1 MERRHFETLVAMYD
15 RAPVNKWFRPAL
27 RIPEEG
33 RAEIE
38 MAVREDFHHA
48 ARAIHGAVY
57 FKALDDAT
65 FFAVQSVV
73 TDFFVVTSSFQLYF
87 LRPVSEGHLL
97 ARGQVVSRSKRLY
110 IAEACSSTAAAKK
123 SLAEAEPLCQVP
135 YNLAPNWATAERSR
149 PLRIAAVAFMRSGQ
163 PVVIAL
169 AVLKQRNGENLCRRV
184 HTLFRCSDGSACSGW
199 SYGFPHISASGAG
212 RICCTCATLP

>member
-1 MERRHFETLVAMYD
+1 MERTHREALLAMYD
-15 RAPVNKWFRPAL
+15 RAPINNWFRPLL

-33 RAEIE
+33 CAEIE
-38 MAVREDFHHA
+38 MTVREDFHHA

-110 IAEACSSTAAAKK
+110 IAEGVLFDRRGKEVARGSGTFMPSSIQ
-123 SLAEAEPLCQVP
+123 LGPEL
-135 YNLAPNWATAERSR
+135 
-149 PLRIAAVAFMRSGQ
+149 G
-163 PVVIAL
+163 
-169 AVLKQRNGENLCRRV
+169 
-184 HTLFRCSDGSACSGW
+184 
-199 SYGFPHISASGAG
+199 YG
-212 RICCTCATLP
+212 

>member
-110 IAEACSSTAAAKK
+110 IAEGVLFDSRGKEVARGSGTFMPSSIQ
-123 SLAEAEPLCQVP
+123 LGPELG
-135 YNLAPNWATAERSR
+135 YR
-149 PLRIAAVAFMRSGQ
+149 
-163 PVVIAL
+163 
-169 AVLKQRNGENLCRRV
+169 
-184 HTLFRCSDGSACSGW
+184 
-199 SYGFPHISASGAG
+199 
-212 RICCTCATLP
+212 

>member
-1 MERRHFETLVAMYD
+1 MESTHAEALVAMYD
-15 RAPVNKWFRPAL
+15 RAPINKWFRPLL

-73 TDFFVVTSSFQLYF
+73 ADFFVVTSSFQLYF

-110 IAEACSSTAAAKK
+110 IAEGVLFDSRGKEVARGSGTFMPSSI
-123 SLAEAEPLCQVP
+123 PL
-135 YNLAPNWATAERSR
+135 
-149 PLRIAAVAFMRSGQ
+149 
-163 PVVIAL
+163 
-169 AVLKQRNGENLCRRV
+169 
-184 HTLFRCSDGSACSGW
+184 GSELG
-199 SYGFPHISASGAG
+199 YG
-212 RICCTCATLP
+212 

>member
-1 MERRHFETLVAMYD
+1 MQPTHSEALVAMYD
-15 RAPVNKWFRPAL
+15 RAPINKWFRPLL
-27 RIPEEG
+27 RIPEGG

-38 MAVREDFHHA
+38 LTVREDFHHA
-48 ARAIHGAVY
+48 AHAIHGAVY

-110 IAEACSSTAAAKK
+110 IAEGVLFDSRGKEVARGSGTFMPSSVQ
-123 SLAEAEPLCQVP
+123 LGPELG
-135 YNLAPNWATAERSR
+135 YR
-149 PLRIAAVAFMRSGQ
+149 
-163 PVVIAL
+163 
-169 AVLKQRNGENLCRRV
+169 
-184 HTLFRCSDGSACSGW
+184 
-199 SYGFPHISASGAG
+199 
-212 RICCTCATLP
+212 

>member
-1 MERRHFETLVAMYD
+1 MTQTHFETLVAMYNS
-15 RAPVNKWFRPAL
+15 APINKWFRPQL
-27 RIPEEG
+27 SIPEEG

-38 MAVREDFHHA
+38 MPVREDFYHA

-73 TDFFVVTSSFQLYF
+73 KDFFVVTSSFQLYF

-110 IAEACSSTAAAKK
+110 MAEGVLFDSRGEEVARGSGSFMPSSIQ
-123 SLAEAEPLCQVP
+123 LGPELG
-135 YNLAPNWATAERSR
+135 YR
-149 PLRIAAVAFMRSGQ
+149 
-163 PVVIAL
+163 
-169 AVLKQRNGENLCRRV
+169 
-184 HTLFRCSDGSACSGW
+184 
-199 SYGFPHISASGAG
+199 
-212 RICCTCATLP
+212 

>member
-1 MERRHFETLVAMYD
+1 MERRHFETLVTMYD
-15 RAPVNKWFRPAL
+15 RAPINKWFRPAL

-48 ARAIHGAVY
+48 AHAIHGAVY

-65 FFAVQSVV
+65 FFAAQSLV

-87 LRPVSEGHLL
+87 LRPVSDGQLL

-110 IAEACSSTAAAKK
+110 IAEGVLFDSRGKEVARGSGSFMPSSIQ
-123 SLAEAEPLCQVP
+123 LGPELG
-135 YNLAPNWATAERSR
+135 YR
-149 PLRIAAVAFMRSGQ
+149 
-163 PVVIAL
+163 
-169 AVLKQRNGENLCRRV
+169 
-184 HTLFRCSDGSACSGW
+184 
-199 SYGFPHISASGAG
+199 
-212 RICCTCATLP
+212 

>member
-1 MERRHFETLVAMYD
+1 MERTHSEALLAMYD
-15 RAPVNKWFRPAL
+15 RAPINNWFRPLL

-38 MAVREDFHHA
+38 MTVREDFHHA

-110 IAEACSSTAAAKK
+110 IAEGVLFDSRGREVARGSGTFMPSSIQ
-123 SLAEAEPLCQVP
+123 L
-135 YNLAPNWATAERSR
+135 
-149 PLRIAAVAFMRSGQ
+149 
-163 PVVIAL
+163 
-169 AVLKQRNGENLCRRV
+169 
-184 HTLFRCSDGSACSGW
+184 GSELG
-199 SYGFPHISASGAG
+199 YG
-212 RICCTCATLP
+212 